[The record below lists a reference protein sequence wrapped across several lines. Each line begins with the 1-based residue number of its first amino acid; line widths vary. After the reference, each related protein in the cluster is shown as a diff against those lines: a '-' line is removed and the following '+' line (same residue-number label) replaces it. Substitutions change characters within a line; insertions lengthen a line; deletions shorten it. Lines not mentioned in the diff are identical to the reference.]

1 MVQVLGT
8 WHWAACM
15 TDQCAVLGKVPLR
28 IDIDESPMPKVYP
41 GAVGNICKH
50 HGHNM
55 REPRRPATRGEQRMH
70 LTYVA
75 MICDIPWIQ
84 DILPQ
89 LLVVPERFLPVQ
101 MWRTIDSELPPKY
114 IPSPEQLP
122 VAEHLNIQ
130 EHLEASA

>member
-1 MVQVLGT
+1 
-8 WHWAACM
+8 
-15 TDQCAVLGKVPLR
+15 
-28 IDIDESPMPKVYP
+28 
-41 GAVGNICKH
+41 
-50 HGHNM
+50 
-55 REPRRPATRGEQRMH
+55 MH